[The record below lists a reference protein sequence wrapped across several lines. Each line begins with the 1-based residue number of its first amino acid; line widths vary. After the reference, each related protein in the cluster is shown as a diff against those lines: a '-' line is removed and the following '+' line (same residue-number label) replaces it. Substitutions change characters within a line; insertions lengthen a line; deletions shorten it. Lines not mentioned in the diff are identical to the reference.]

1 MTFRKQPKPLR
12 AHRFIAA
19 VSLVEVMIAA
29 GFLMVTSVGVFS
41 TLTRMQRSAIV
52 NRAMTNS
59 DNILR
64 AMSEQALSRG
74 WNNEGAPL
82 DILGLTI
89 ADSTTPYNASS
100 TVTDGNWK
108 QWDPYRGVDATGA
121 EDPIVPIYED
131 VSDVTKAVPARLYRK
146 VQYVTGTTRLLWVTF
161 RIEYT
166 IRGQLIAHESWAT
179 RASD

>member
-1 MTFRKQPKPLR
+1 MPFQKLPNSPRS
-12 AHRFIAA
+12 HRFIAG
-19 VSLVEVMIAA
+19 VSLLEVMIAA
-29 GFLMVTSVGVFS
+29 GFLMLTSVGVFS
-41 TLTRMQRSAIV
+41 TLTKMQRNAIV

-64 AMSEQALSRG
+64 SMCEQALSRG
-74 WNNEGAPL
+74 WDNEGAPL

-89 ADSTTPYNASS
+89 AGNVAHNTSS

-108 QWDPYRGVDATGA
+108 QWDPYRGVDATGI

-131 VSDVTKAVPARLYRK
+131 VSDVAKAVPARLYRK
-146 VQYVTGTTRLLWVTF
+146 VQYVTGTTRMLWVTF